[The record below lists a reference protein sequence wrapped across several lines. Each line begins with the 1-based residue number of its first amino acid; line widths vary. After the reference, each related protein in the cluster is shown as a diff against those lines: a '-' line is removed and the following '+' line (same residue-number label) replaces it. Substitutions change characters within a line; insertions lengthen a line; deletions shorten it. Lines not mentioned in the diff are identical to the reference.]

1 MHKYPNRVFFKH
13 KDSPKH
19 KVAEKKNNQN
29 SSNDSLRPEKNKKQ
43 RQDKQDWTPQ
53 WAVWEN
59 FADLVDEDI
68 LKYLVQCSS
77 RSSYVSCTEF
87 LSCLRDYLETKM
99 KNRLLLLKILV
110 FWPLS
115 PLKFWIVQNYL
126 FLLDILI

>member
-19 KVAEKKNNQN
+19 KAAEKKKI
-29 SSNDSLRPEKNKKQ
+29 NDSLRPEKNKKQ
-43 RQDKQDWTPQ
+43 RQDKDWTPQ

-99 KNRLLLLKILV
+99 KTDYCYWR
-110 FWPLS
+110 F
-115 PLKFWIVQNYL
+115 
-126 FLLDILI
+126 